1 VDATAWGNRRGF
13 GRFARNILT
22 RLVELD
28 RCTQYI
34 FYADEATA
42 ETLSFP
48 VNVRVRGVRLA
59 QPPVQAVNGSGRSVL
74 DPLRLMRAV
83 HADAPDAFLFPAVHT
98 YFPVPGIPATVGL
111 HDAVP
116 HEFPGSLPSQRA
128 RILWNL
134 KETLAVRSACSL
146 FTVSEASRSVLSRR
160 LGIAPQRLSVVGEA
174 PDAAFSPRREADVV
188 AAYRAVG
195 VRRSD
200 PLVVYA
206 AGINPHKNIAALVR
220 AFAALRTTDGSKPK
234 LVIAGALEDDT
245 YVSAAAALRR
255 EIRVCGAEDEIR
267 LPGFV
272 SDDVLAGLYSG
283 AAAAVVPSLSEGFGL
298 PAVEAAACGAPVLL
312 SDLAAH
318 RETLRGAALYFAP
331 RDWRGLQRLLG
342 RTLHEPLRDSLGVEG
357 REMVARLSWEDAALG
372 LRGLIG
378 ATTMPAAA

>member
-1 VDATAWGNRRGF
+1 MDATAWGNRRGF

-22 RLVELD
+22 RLVEGD
-28 RCTQYI
+28 RTTQYI

-42 ETLSFP
+42 ESLKLP
-48 VNVRVRGVRLA
+48 ANVTIRGVRLA
-59 QPPVQAVNGSGRSVL
+59 QPPARAVNGSGRSVL

-83 HADAPDAFLFPAVHT
+83 RTDAPDAFLFPAVHT

-111 HDAVP
+111 HDAVT
-116 HEFPGSLPSQRA
+116 HEFPGSLPNQRA

-134 KETLAVRSACSL
+134 KEALAVRTAFSL
-146 FTVSEASRSVLSRR
+146 FTVSEASRSVLSQR
-160 LGIAPQRLSVVGEA
+160 LGIVPERLALVGEA
-174 PDAAFSPRREADVV
+174 ADASFYPRSDEEVM
-188 AAYRAVG
+188 AAYSAVG
-195 VRRSD
+195 VERSD
-200 PLVVYA
+200 ALMVYA
-206 AGINPHKNIAALVR
+206 AGINPHKNIGTLVR
-220 AFAALRTTDGSKPK
+220 AFAALRSTDGSGPK

-245 YVSAAAALRR
+245 YLTAAAALRR
-255 EIRVCGAEDEIR
+255 EIRACGMEDRIR

-331 RDWRGLQRLLG
+331 RDWRELRRLLA
-342 RTLHEPLRDSLGVEG
+342 RALHEPLRDSVGASG
-357 REMVARLSWEDAALG
+357 REMVARLSWEDAAVE

-378 ATTMPAAA
+378 ASTMPVAA

>member
-1 VDATAWGNRRGF
+1 MDATAWNNRRGF

-22 RLVELD
+22 RLVELEPA
-28 RCTQYI
+28 TQFI
-34 FYADEATA
+34 FYTDEATA
-42 ETLSFP
+42 AGLRLAG
-48 VNVRVRGVRLA
+48 NVTIRGVRLA
-59 QPPVQAVNGSGRSVL
+59 QPPARAVNGSGRSVL

-83 HADAPDAFLFPAVHT
+83 YSDAPDSFLFPAVHT

-111 HDAVP
+111 HDVVT
-116 HEFPGSLPSQRA
+116 HEFPDSLRNQRA

-134 KETLAVRSACSL
+134 KEALAVRTAFSL

-160 LGIAPQRLSVVGEA
+160 LGIPAKRLAVVGEA
-174 PDAAFSPRREADVV
+174 ADAAFYPRSEADVM
-188 AAYRAVG
+188 AAYSAVG
-195 VRRSD
+195 VKRSD
-200 PLVVYA
+200 SVVVYA
-206 AGINPHKNIAALVR
+206 AGINPHKNIGTLVR
-220 AFAALRTTDGSKPK
+220 AFAALRVTNGSNPK

-245 YVSAAAALRR
+245 YISAAAPLRR
-255 EIRVCGAEDEIR
+255 DIRACDAEDRIR

-312 SDLAAH
+312 SDLPAH

-331 RDWRGLQRLLG
+331 QDRPGLERLLVWAL
-342 RTLHEPLRDSLGVEG
+342 REPLRDSVGAEG
-357 REMVARLSWEDAALG
+357 REMVARLSWEDAAFD

-378 ATTMPAAA
+378 ARALPVAA

>member
-1 VDATAWGNRRGF
+1 VDATAWNNRRGF

-28 RCTQYI
+28 RSTQYI
-34 FYADEATA
+34 FYADERTA
-42 ETLSFP
+42 EALSLP
-48 VNVRVRGVRLA
+48 VNVSIRGVRLA
-59 QPPVQAVNGSGRSVL
+59 QPPARAVNGSGRSVL

-111 HDAVP
+111 HDAIP
-116 HEFPGSLPSQRA
+116 HQFPDSLPNQRA

-134 KETLAVRSACSL
+134 KEALAVRTAFSL

-160 LGIAPQRLSVVGEA
+160 LGILPQRLALVGEA
-174 PDAAFSPRREADVV
+174 ADPTFYQRSDEEVT
-188 AAYRAVG
+188 AAYSAVG
-195 VRRSD
+195 VERSD

-206 AGINPHKNIAALVR
+206 AGINPHKNIGTLVR
-220 AFAALRTTDGSKPK
+220 AFAALRTTDGSDAK

-245 YVSAAAALRR
+245 YLTAATALRR
-255 EIRVCGAEDEIR
+255 QIRACGAEDRIR

-272 SDDVLAGLYSG
+272 SDDVLASLYSG

-312 SDLAAH
+312 SELPAH
-318 RETLRGAALYFAP
+318 RETLLRAALYFSP
-331 RDWRGLQRLLG
+331 QDWRGLHRLLA
-342 RTLHEPLRDSLGVEG
+342 RALHEPLRDSVGARG
-357 REMVARLSWEDAALG
+357 REMVARLSWEDAAFD

-378 ATTMPAAA
+378 ASTMPAAA